1 MNDPKE
7 KALALSYILCELL
20 IQNLDVAVHEL
31 KIINHKDGGKLYD
44 KLHKLNSASRN
55 AFRILEKNM
64 GDDLSQLKNDI
75 EITLDELWGD

>member
-55 AFRILEKNM
+55 A
-64 GDDLSQLKNDI
+64 
-75 EITLDELWGD
+75 